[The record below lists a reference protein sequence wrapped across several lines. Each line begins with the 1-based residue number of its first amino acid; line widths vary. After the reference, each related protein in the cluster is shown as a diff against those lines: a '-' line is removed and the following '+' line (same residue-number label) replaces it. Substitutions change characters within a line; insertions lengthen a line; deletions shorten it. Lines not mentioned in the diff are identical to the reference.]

1 MESGENK
8 LLDAILSRA
17 PVEGL
22 THDFYR
28 YPARFSP
35 VLARTVIEYFT
46 RPGDTVLDPFV
57 GGGTSLVEAR
67 ALGRNAIGVDISSL
81 AIFISRVK
89 TTPLRDADI
98 SGIEKWLVD
107 LPDHLNLRNTPMP
120 AHDWRLLGYQKNIDD
135 RQTWPIRKTLE
146 LALHAI
152 RGLPRLRQ
160 QHFARCALLKTA
172 QWALDCRKD
181 IPSASQFREE
191 LLVNFE
197 EMLTGAVA
205 FTQAVQ
211 TAEDVSG
218 HQRRLSTHCIHRS
231 AVGLEFDPDIS
242 GLPKP
247 RLVLTSPPY
256 PGVHVLY
263 HRWQVRGRRETP
275 APFWLASS
283 MDGHGSAFY
292 TFGDRKRQNLT
303 TYWTGMLSAF
313 ESIAKSVTPE
323 TTVVQ
328 VVAFAQPDWQLPE
341 YMSMM
346 ERSGFEEIPA
356 PEPVDSDDGRIWREV
371 PNRKWY
377 ASQRGTIHASH
388 EVILFH
394 RLRAAG

>member
-1 MESGENK
+1 MVGENK

-35 VLARTVIEYFT
+35 VFARTIIEYFT

-67 ALGRNAIGVDISSL
+67 ALGRNGIGVDISSL
-81 AIFISRVK
+81 ATFISRVK
-89 TTPLRDADI
+89 TTPLIDSDI
-98 SGIEKWLVD
+98 SAIERWLVD
-107 LPDHLNLRNTPMP
+107 LPDRLNLRNTPIP
-120 AHDWRLLGYQKNIDD
+120 ADDWRLLGYQKNIDD
-135 RQTWPIRKTLE
+135 RHTWPIRKMLE
-146 LALHAI
+146 LGLHAI
-152 RGLPRLRQ
+152 CELPQLRQ
-160 QHFARCALLKTA
+160 QRFARCALLKTA
-172 QWALDCRKD
+172 QWALDCRKH
-181 IPSASQFREE
+181 IPSASHFRDE

-205 FTQAVQ
+205 FMQAVK
-211 TAEDVSG
+211 TAERHSG
-218 HQRRLSTHCIHRS
+218 LRGKMSTRCIHRS
-231 AVGLEFDPDIS
+231 AVGLECDPEVGS
-242 GLPKP
+242 LSKP
-247 RLVLTSPPY
+247 TLVLTSPPY

-283 MDGHGSAFY
+283 MDGRGSAYY

-303 TYWTGMLSAF
+303 TYWAGMLSAF
-313 ESIAKSVTPE
+313 ESIAKIVSPA

-328 VVAFAQPDWQLPE
+328 VVAFAEPDWQLPE

-356 PEPVDSDDGRIWREV
+356 PEPVGSDDGRVWREV

-377 ASQRGTIHASH
+377 ASQRGTIHASR

>member
-35 VLARTVIEYFT
+35 VLARTLIEHFT
-46 RPGDTVLDPFV
+46 QPGETVLDPFV

-67 ALGRNAIGVDISSL
+67 ALGRTAIGVDISSL

-98 SGIEKWLVD
+98 SGLEKWLVD
-107 LPDHLNLRNTPMP
+107 LPDRLNLRSTPVP
-120 AHDWRLLGYQKNIDD
+120 AHDWRVLGYQKNIDD
-135 RQTWPIRKTLE
+135 RHTWPIRKTLE
-146 LALHAI
+146 LGLHAI
-152 RGLPRLRQ
+152 SELPRLRQ
-160 QHFARCALLKTA
+160 QRFARCALLKTA
-172 QWALDCRKD
+172 QWALDCRKH
-181 IPSASQFREE
+181 IPSASRFRED
-191 LLVNFE
+191 LLVNFG

-205 FTQAVQ
+205 FTQAVRR
-211 TAEDVSG
+211 AEYLHG
-218 HQRRLSTHCIHRS
+218 LRGRLSTYCIHRS
-231 AVGLEFDPDIS
+231 AVGMESDPNINVLS
-242 GLPKP
+242 KP

-303 TYWTGMLSAF
+303 TYWAGMLAAF
-313 ESIAKSVTPE
+313 ESIAKSVTPA

-328 VVAFAQPDWQLPE
+328 IVAFAEPDWQLPE

-346 ERSGFEEIPA
+346 ERAGFEEIPA
-356 PEPVDSDDGRIWREV
+356 PEAVDSDDGRVWREV

-377 ASQRGTIHASH
+377 ASQRGTIHASR
-388 EVILFH
+388 EVVLFH
-394 RLRAAG
+394 RLRAAS

>member
-1 MESGENK
+1 MVSGENK
-8 LLDAILSRA
+8 LLDAILSHA

-35 VLARTVIEYFT
+35 VLARTIIEHFT
-46 RPGDTVLDPFV
+46 RSGDTVLDPFV

-67 ALGRNAIGVDISSL
+67 ALGRNAVGLDISSL

-98 SGIEKWLVD
+98 SAIETWLVS
-107 LPDHLNLRNTPMP
+107 LPDRLNLRNMP
-120 AHDWRLLGYQKNIDD
+120 VPADDWKLLGYQKNIDD
-135 RQTWPIRKTLE
+135 RHTWPIRKMLE
-146 LALHAI
+146 LGLRAI
-152 RGLPRLRQ
+152 GELPRMRQ
-160 QHFARCALLKTA
+160 QRFARCALLKTA
-172 QWALDCRKD
+172 QWALDCRKH
-181 IPSASQFREE
+181 IPCASQFREE

-205 FTQAVQ
+205 FTQAVRQ
-211 TAEDVSG
+211 AEEVSG
-218 HQRRLSTHCIHRS
+218 LRGKLSTHCIHRS
-231 AVGLEFDPDIS
+231 AVGLEFDPEIS
-242 GLPKP
+242 TLSKPK
-247 RLVLTSPPY
+247 LVLTSPPY

-292 TFGDRKRQNLT
+292 TFGDRQRQNLT
-303 TYWTGMLSAF
+303 TYWAGMLSAF
-313 ESIAKSVTPE
+313 ESIARSVTPA

-328 VVAFAQPDWQLPE
+328 VVAFAEPDWQLPE

-356 PEPVDSDDGRIWREV
+356 PEPVDSADGRVWREV

-377 ASQRGTIHASH
+377 ASQRGTIDASR
-388 EVILFH
+388 EVIFFH
-394 RLRAAG
+394 RLRAAK

>member
-1 MESGENK
+1 MESGENR

-35 VLARTVIEYFT
+35 VLAKTIIEYFT
-46 RPGDTVLDPFV
+46 RYGDMVLDPFV

-67 ALGRNAIGVDISSL
+67 ALGRSAIGLDISSL
-81 AIFISRVK
+81 AVFISRVK

-98 SGIEKWLVD
+98 VGIERWLVD
-107 LPDHLNLRNTPMP
+107 LPDRLNLRNTPVP
-120 AHDWRLLGYQKNIDD
+120 ADDWRLLGYQKNIDD

-146 LALHAI
+146 LGLRAI
-152 RGLPRLRQ
+152 RELPHLRQ
-160 QHFARCALLKTA
+160 KHFARCALLKTA
-172 QWALDCRKD
+172 QWALDCRKH
-181 IPSASQFREE
+181 IPCASQFREE

-197 EMLTGAVA
+197 EMLTGVVA
-205 FTQAVQ
+205 FARAVRQ
-211 TAEDVSG
+211 VEKVSG
-218 HQRRLSTHCIHRS
+218 LRGKLATHCIHRS
-231 AVGLEFDPDIS
+231 AVGLEFDPEIS
-242 GLPKP
+242 ALSKPK
-247 RLVLTSPPY
+247 LVLTSPPY

-303 TYWTGMLSAF
+303 TYWEGMLAAF
-313 ESIAKSVTPE
+313 QSIARSVTPT

-328 VVAFAQPDWQLPE
+328 ILAFAEPSRQLPE
-341 YMSMM
+341 YLSMM
-346 ERSGFEEIPA
+346 ERTGFEEIPA
-356 PEPVDSDDGRIWREV
+356 PEPVDSGDGRVWREV

-377 ASQRGTIHASH
+377 ASQRGTIDASR

-394 RLRAAG
+394 RLV